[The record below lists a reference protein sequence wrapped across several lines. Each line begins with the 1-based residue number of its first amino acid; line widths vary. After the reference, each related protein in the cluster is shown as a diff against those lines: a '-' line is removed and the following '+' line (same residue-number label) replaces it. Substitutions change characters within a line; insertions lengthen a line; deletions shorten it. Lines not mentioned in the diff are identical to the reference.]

1 MSPRTVNWAASRTRR
16 NGEPEVE
23 GLRERKKRLMRQQL
37 SDTAT
42 EMFVERGF
50 DAVRVA
56 EIAEACGVSEK
67 TVFNYFPTKESLI
80 LDHPDAALTALRSDL
95 AEPGVSPVE
104 ATLRILAE
112 ERAAVLSWLAEQ
124 DDPAE
129 AVTKSRR
136 FGLLIAT
143 TPALRAHRL
152 EMTEQLV
159 VVAAEALAERAGDHP
174 GRPGTAGAGH
184 RARRALADPVPVDG
198 QAPRRHPHGGGG
210 RGPGFGRRRARGGTR
225 RSRARGPPGV
235 RGRGLSYFV
244 VERRRATWCAT
255 AVATPTAVKTP
266 VATGLRNFDRL
277 GASLG
282 PSSQNASDPA

>member
-16 NGEPEVE
+16 NGESEVE

-80 LDHPDAALTALRSDL
+80 LDHPDAALTALRADL

-104 ATLRILAE
+104 AALRILAE

-129 AVTKSRR
+129 AITKSRR

-159 VVAAEALAERAGDHP
+159 VAAAEALAERAGTTPD
-174 GRPGTAGAGH
+174 
-184 RARRALADPVPVDG
+184 DPE
-198 QAPRRHPHGGGG
+198 PR
-210 RGPGFGRRRARGGTR
+210 
-225 RSRARGPPGV
+225 V
-235 RGRGLSYFV
+235 L
-244 VERRRATWCAT
+244 AT
-255 AVATPTAVKTP
+255 ALVALWQIQFRSMAKHLDVTRTAEQVEDLVSADVGRAAGL
-266 VATGLRNFDRL
+266 VAAGLAALPEFA
-277 GASLG
+277 GEA
-282 PSSQNASDPA
+282 

>member
-1 MSPRTVNWAASRTRR
+1 MSPRTVNWGALRARR
-16 NGEPEVE
+16 DGEPGEVE

-80 LDHPDAALTALRSDL
+80 LDHPDAALAALRTDL

-104 ATLRILAE
+104 AVLRILAE

-129 AVTKSRR
+129 AITKSRR

-159 VVAAEALAERAGDHP
+159 VVAAEALAERS
-174 GRPGTAGAGH
+174 GTTPD
-184 RARRALADPVPVDG
+184 DPE
-198 QAPRRHPHGGGG
+198 PR
-210 RGPGFGRRRARGGTR
+210 
-225 RSRARGPPGV
+225 V
-235 RGRGLSYFV
+235 L
-244 VERRRATWCAT
+244 AT
-255 AVATPTAVKTP
+255 ALVALWQIQFRSMAKHLDVTRTPDAVEEA
-266 VATGLRNFDRL
+266 VAAYVGPAAGLVEAGLEALPRFTG
-277 GASLG
+277 
-282 PSSQNASDPA
+282 

>member
-80 LDHPDAALTALRSDL
+80 LDHPDAALTALRADL

-104 ATLRILAE
+104 AALRILAE

-129 AVTKSRR
+129 AITKSRR

-159 VVAAEALAERAGDHP
+159 VAAAEALAERAGTTPD
-174 GRPGTAGAGH
+174 
-184 RARRALADPVPVDG
+184 DPE
-198 QAPRRHPHGGGG
+198 PR
-210 RGPGFGRRRARGGTR
+210 
-225 RSRARGPPGV
+225 V
-235 RGRGLSYFV
+235 L
-244 VERRRATWCAT
+244 AT
-255 AVATPTAVKTP
+255 ALVALWQIQFRSMAKHLDVTRTAEQVEDLVSADVGRAAGL
-266 VATGLRNFDRL
+266 VAAGLAALPEFA
-277 GASLG
+277 GEA
-282 PSSQNASDPA
+282 

>member
-159 VVAAEALAERAGDHP
+159 VVAAEALAERAGTTPD
-174 GRPGTAGAGH
+174 
-184 RARRALADPVPVDG
+184 DPE
-198 QAPRRHPHGGGG
+198 PR
-210 RGPGFGRRRARGGTR
+210 
-225 RSRARGPPGV
+225 V
-235 RGRGLSYFV
+235 L
-244 VERRRATWCAT
+244 AT
-255 AVATPTAVKTP
+255 ALVALWQIQFRSMAKHLDVTRTAEEVEDL
-266 VATGLRNFDRL
+266 VSADVGRAAGLVEAGLAALPEFA
-277 GASLG
+277 GEA
-282 PSSQNASDPA
+282 